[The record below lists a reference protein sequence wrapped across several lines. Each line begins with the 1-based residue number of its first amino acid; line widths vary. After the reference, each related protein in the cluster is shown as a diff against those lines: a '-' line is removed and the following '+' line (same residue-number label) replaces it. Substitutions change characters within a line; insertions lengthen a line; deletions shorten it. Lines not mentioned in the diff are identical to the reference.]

1 MQNHPTNHKP
11 VIITS
16 VQSPST
22 NLSNLKVFAP
32 STNQNA
38 LRVGTLQAPGKQGGS
53 PEPAVSRGHF
63 VSQQQKEPIAS
74 PATKQEQVHSEELE
88 DSRDC
93 KEIAE
98 GKIIKLEVK
107 EERDCHP
114 ATGGPPARYL
124 RRVVPREALERLLKA
139 QKARRSSSTLEPMQG
154 THGKDTSRYSSATRN
169 PGSSSP
175 CSAPAR
181 RSGNCCRTAR
191 KILQLREIPSNLPLQ
206 CPPLV
211 KPIKVEREY

>member
-1 MQNHPTNHKP
+1 MKVSPSPVTIRRPIATRPTMQNHPTNHKP

-22 NLSNLKVFAP
+22 NITSNLKIFAP

-38 LRVGTLQAPGKQGGS
+38 LRVGTLQSGKQGGS

-107 EERDCHP
+107 E
-114 ATGGPPARYL
+114 
-124 RRVVPREALERLLKA
+124 V
-139 QKARRSSSTLEPMQG
+139 S
-154 THGKDTSRYSSATRN
+154 
-169 PGSSSP
+169 
-175 CSAPAR
+175 
-181 RSGNCCRTAR
+181 CCWYFFNDFFS
-191 KILQLREIPSNLPLQ
+191 KIQF
-206 CPPLV
+206 
-211 KPIKVEREY
+211 